1 MGNALVVE
9 DDWGL
14 KAVVCRKVQKGK
26 GRSGE
31 QQQEGGPEKNQTA
44 GQQDGPGGNRLGC
57 SSKAATPRPPILS
70 LRSQE
75 TLQPLPPAGFDNN
88 SYVRIRIEHCNS
100 TSA

>member
-57 SSKAATPRPPILS
+57 SSKAATPQTPY
-70 LRSQE
+70 
-75 TLQPLPPAGFDNN
+75 TLTTFARD
-88 SYVRIRIEHCNS
+88 
-100 TSA
+100 TSATASGWLW